1 MTIERAKQ
9 LAKQWANGYVCSLRE
24 GEAEEYHKL
33 CFSAIQEQQENPFSG
48 WISVK
53 DKLPE
58 VGDWDKNVL
67 TINDVGQFRV
77 AYYDGHCWRNS
88 IGEIVDWL
96 APITHWMPLP
106 CPPQEV

>member
-1 MTIERAKQ
+1 MTIERAKR
-9 LAKQWANGYVCSLRE
+9 LAKQLANGYVCSLRD
-24 GEAEEYHKL
+24 GEADEYHKL
-33 CFSAIQEQQENPFSG
+33 CFSALSAQQEKPSGG

-67 TINDVGQFRV
+67 TISDVGKFRV

-88 IGEIVDWL
+88 IGEIVGWVT
-96 APITHWMPLP
+96 PITHWMPLP
-106 CPPQEV
+106 CPPREV